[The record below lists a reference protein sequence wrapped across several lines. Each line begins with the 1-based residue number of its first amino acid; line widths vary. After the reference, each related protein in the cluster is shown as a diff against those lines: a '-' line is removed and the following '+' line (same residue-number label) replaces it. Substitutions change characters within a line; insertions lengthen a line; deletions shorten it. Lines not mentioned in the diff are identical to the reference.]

1 MWRYSIPY
9 VIPNPLTSGAGFA
22 GSSSSSGSGGSV
34 KEKVNTWIHC
44 QLESFLE
51 KWVPPDQTHP
61 ALDAVRRLTTSVERL
76 SLSSSDYLDSL
87 KVCLCAL
94 QKTFVTQNFV

>member
-1 MWRYSIPY
+1 M
-9 VIPNPLTSGAGFA
+9 
-22 GSSSSSGSGGSV
+22 